1 MERRWEKEL
10 KAFDA
15 VWARVQGEK
24 PAEAPKPERRERDA
38 RCCARRCGVRLM
50 PRRRGR

>member
-24 PAEAPKPERRERDA
+24 PAEAPKAECGQRDA
-38 RCCARRCGVRLM
+38 RRCARRCGVRLM